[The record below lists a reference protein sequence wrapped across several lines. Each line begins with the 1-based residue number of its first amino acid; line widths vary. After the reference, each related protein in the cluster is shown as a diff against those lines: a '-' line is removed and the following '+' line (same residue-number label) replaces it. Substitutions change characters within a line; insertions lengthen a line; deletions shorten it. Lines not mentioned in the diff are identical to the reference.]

1 MCVGPGT
8 SDRTGVQL
16 KDKWR
21 NLVKFKHVSR
31 VEADVAASKSATI
44 NSRCAFRV
52 FLLVFCHC
60 PAQVFLQ
67 LGRFEYPHLISKNF
81 CVHCR
86 RASGGSDRRYA
97 QSCMPE

>member
-1 MCVGPGT
+1 MHLHP

-44 NSRCAFRV
+44 NTRCAGLKSLSTILFVTNWDNRD
-52 FLLVFCHC
+52 LVHAALR
-60 PAQVFLQ
+60 P
-67 LGRFEYPHLISKNF
+67 
-81 CVHCR
+81 
-86 RASGGSDRRYA
+86 
-97 QSCMPE
+97 